1 MSDTQMESVAAG
13 ISGTVQLDVRCDSG
27 DVGIAVQD
35 CPFNDDASLDLWA
48 ALRGEEL
55 ITAPAI
61 DKPPSPSQTL
71 ETNVSYQL
79 LNATGL
85 SPGGPDFDMAPGDK
99 YPIEE
104 GCCAQKVQLTA
115 EREQNDT
122 GPMVIESS
130 PVVQDC
136 TSRAAY
142 GISANTVPLE
152 RSTHDRAH
160 STYSAG
166 TSNAADPEG
175 SDSDGPPLTS
185 GRRRTLPRTR
195 GSQRPNPP
203 LTPRSSADSTDVE
216 STTACRHRKRL
227 QRRKE
232 MRLASLA
239 TETEDT
245 SASSTTSQS
254 NTEGEW
260 RPVQCL
266 VQRKTYGSQEVMM
279 IQLPA
284 FDCCAG
290 SGRAP
295 TLSLLDATSPITPIL
310 GAACKGQRR
319 AKFSRA
325 EDHLLVKLKAQSEP
339 KLSWEEIQ
347 ESFPNRTRASLQV
360 HYSTQLKGRCPSDR
374 RARSGS

>member
-1 MSDTQMESVAAG
+1 MESVAAG
-13 ISGTVQLDVRCDSG
+13 ISGTVQLDVHYDSG

-35 CPFNDDASLDLWA
+35 CPPNDDASLDLWA

-61 DKPPSPSQTL
+61 DKPPSPAQTL

-79 LNATGL
+79 PNATGL

-99 YPIEE
+99 YPIEK
-104 GCCAQKVQLTA
+104 GCCAQKVQLTD

-130 PVVQDC
+130 LVVQDC

-142 GISANTVPLE
+142 GISDNTVPLE

-239 TETEDT
+239 PETEDT

-266 VQRKTYGSQEVMM
+266 VQRKTNGSQEVMM

-284 FDCCAG
+284 FDLCAR
-290 SGRAP
+290 SGRVSAISP
-295 TLSLLDATSPITPIL
+295 SHDTSQMTPIWASAR
-310 GAACKGQRR
+310 GGRRR
-319 AKFSRA
+319 ARFLQA
-325 EDHLLVKLKAQSEP
+325 EEDLLVELKERREP
-339 KLSWEEIQ
+339 RLSWREVQ
-347 ESFPNRTRASLQV
+347 RYFPNRTIGSLQV
-360 HYSTQLKGRCPSDR
+360 HYSTHLKGRRTSER
-374 RARSGS
+374 RACRRS